1 MTRQILFVL
10 TVAAALSGCA
20 SANDFSTGSQRSI
33 DADIAAAHDQGPT
46 ATSEN
51 SAEVTFA
58 PQLSVP
64 LKSAY

>member
-1 MTRQILFVL
+1 MTRHVLFVL
-10 TVAAALSGCA
+10 AIAAALSGCGGA
-20 SANDFSTGSQRSI
+20 SEYSTDQRSI